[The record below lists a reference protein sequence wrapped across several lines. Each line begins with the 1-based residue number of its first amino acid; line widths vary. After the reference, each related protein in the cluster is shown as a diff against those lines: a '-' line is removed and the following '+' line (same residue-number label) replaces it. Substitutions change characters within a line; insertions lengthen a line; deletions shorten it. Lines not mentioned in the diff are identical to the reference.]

1 MTIFTSRISPAE
13 SLGVRKLSS
22 LARREALWGLAFL
35 APWIIGL
42 LAFILLPM
50 IASLVLSMTNY
61 TITHPESIEFIGLQ
75 NYQHML
81 FEDPAV
87 GESVSVTIRFLI
99 LAVPIGILTPLF
111 LAALLNSQNLLA
123 SRLFRT
129 LFFMP
134 SLVPF
139 VSAIIIWGGVLNPEY
154 GWVNRFLEGAGIA
167 GPNWLND
174 VRFIYP
180 AFIIMGMWG
189 IGGPMLIM
197 LASMQGVP
205 TELYDAAK
213 VDGAG
218 AARRFLNVTVPMI
231 SPVILYQLTLALIGT
246 FQYFLVP
253 FIIKNGTGQPGTHTL
268 FLNLY
273 LFKTAFTFDQMGYAS
288 ALAWLL
294 FVLAMSATIILFWT
308 ARRWVYYAGGER

>member
-99 LAVPIGILTPLF
+99 LAFPIGIL
-111 LAALLNSQNLLA
+111 
-123 SRLFRT
+123 
-129 LFFMP
+129 
-134 SLVPF
+134 
-139 VSAIIIWGGVLNPEY
+139 
-154 GWVNRFLEGAGIA
+154 
-167 GPNWLND
+167 
-174 VRFIYP
+174 
-180 AFIIMGMWG
+180 
-189 IGGPMLIM
+189 
-197 LASMQGVP
+197 
-205 TELYDAAK
+205 
-213 VDGAG
+213 
-218 AARRFLNVTVPMI
+218 
-231 SPVILYQLTLALIGT
+231 
-246 FQYFLVP
+246 
-253 FIIKNGTGQPGTHTL
+253 
-268 FLNLY
+268 
-273 LFKTAFTFDQMGYAS
+273 
-288 ALAWLL
+288 
-294 FVLAMSATIILFWT
+294 
-308 ARRWVYYAGGER
+308 